1 MKLVG
6 ILTLAAA
13 AVVVA
18 SPVMAQQDTTHKTV
32 AVAKKAA
39 KKENLKALT
48 KITKDSATK
57 VALASLIQSVAA
69 ENKDAGITANIVL
82 PGTMDTPGNRTPGAD
97 TSKWV
102 SPQSV
107 ARTIV
112 FLASDAASHVNA
124 AAIPVSGF
132 DV

>member
-57 VALASLIQSVAA
+57 VALAQVAA
-69 ENKDAGITANIVL
+69 GSKVRASELEREKGVILQEIGAVE
-82 PGTMDTPGNRTPGAD
+82 GTPA
-97 TSKWV
+97 K
-102 SPQSV
+102 
-107 ARTIV
+107 
-112 FLASDAASHVNA
+112 
-124 AAIPVSGF
+124 
-132 DV
+132 

>member
-48 KITKDSATK
+48 KITKDSASYHEAPRQNWRK
-57 VALASLIQSVAA
+57 VVGAPALFDRKGAGEIGVACVRHLERRHPHLHFFRHQLKRSQRSLPLHFRPKLSIAPHS
-69 ENKDAGITANIVL
+69 
-82 PGTMDTPGNRTPGAD
+82 
-97 TSKWV
+97 
-102 SPQSV
+102 
-107 ARTIV
+107 AR
-112 FLASDAASHVNA
+112 D
-124 AAIPVSGF
+124 
-132 DV
+132 